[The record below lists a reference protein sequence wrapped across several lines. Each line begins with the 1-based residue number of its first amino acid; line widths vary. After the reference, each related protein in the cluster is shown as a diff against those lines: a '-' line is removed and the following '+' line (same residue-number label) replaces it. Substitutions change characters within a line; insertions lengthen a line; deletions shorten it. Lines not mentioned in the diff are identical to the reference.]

1 MATNLQVYNV
11 AKSSVL
17 APRVLGQLLKYA
29 ADIRAEDPATSNH
42 ANRILWAN
50 AVMKEDANG
59 EMVKRM
65 LVYCAQNATIAEA
78 GDSATDNDIAY
89 VVVTVLDQE
98 ADGVYGG

>member
-11 AKSSVL
+11 AKSTVL
-17 APRVLGQLLKYA
+17 APRILGQCLKFA
-29 ADIRAEDPATSNH
+29 SDIRAEDPLTTNH

-50 AVMKEDANG
+50 AVMKEDVGG

-65 LVYCAQNATIAEA
+65 QVYCAQNATIAEA

-89 VVVTVLDQE
+89 VVAVMLDQE
-98 ADGVYGG
+98 ADGVYGA